1 MKTYFIATVMS
12 VLVSVGAAG
21 QNLER
26 VNAGDFFDSHAGK
39 IVYIELADTQ
49 VLVFRTCFCGCSRPG
64 SRRQARISDR
74 AGGGA
79 VITLS
84 LPVSVLQAA

>member
-26 VNAGDFFDSHAGK
+26 ANAGDFFDSHAGK

-49 VLVFRTCFCGCSRPG
+49 VLVFDDAANPFYVLHGRPLE
-64 SRRQARISDR
+64 IR
-74 AGGGA
+74 AKNIEVKGN
-79 VITLS
+79 VIILAYAPDE
-84 LPVSVLQAA
+84 LPD